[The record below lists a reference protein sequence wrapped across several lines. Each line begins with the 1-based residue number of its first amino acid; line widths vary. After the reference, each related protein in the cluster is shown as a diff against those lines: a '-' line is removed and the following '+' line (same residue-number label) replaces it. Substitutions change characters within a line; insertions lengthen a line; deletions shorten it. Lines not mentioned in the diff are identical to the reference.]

1 MPVHTDLLV
10 GPDHGDDA
18 AVWRVAPDR
27 ALVLTLDFI
36 TPVVDDPRKF
46 GKVAA
51 TNAVSDVYAMGGRP
65 LLALNIVAWNTEQ
78 LGVDVLSEVLAGA
91 AEAAAGGGWV
101 TVGGHS
107 VEDPEPKFGL
117 SVVGEVDPDRILTNA
132 GLVPGQALVLT
143 KPIGVGV
150 LTTAI
155 KKEGPLPDD
164 VYEALVDSMTRLN
177 AEGSQAALAAGAT
190 GATDVTGFGL
200 LGHLR
205 RMLDASGAGAE
216 VFPAAVPVLP
226 MAREQAAKGKVPS
239 GSKRNLAWVTPVLD
253 AARVAQ
259 EDLLLLADAQ
269 TSGGLLFGAEP
280 AAAEAAVADLNRA
293 GHQAAVVGRVTEGA
307 GISLAS
313 GLPL

>member
-18 AVWRVAPDR
+18 AVWRIAPDR

-36 TPVVDDPRKF
+36 TPVVDDPMTF

-51 TNAVSDVYAMGGRP
+51 TNAASDVYAMGGRP
-65 LLALNIVAWNTEQ
+65 LLALNIVAWNTEH
-78 LGVDVLSEVLAGA
+78 LGVEVLSEVLAGA
-91 AEAAAGGGWV
+91 AEAASGGGWV

-117 SVVGEVDPDRILTNA
+117 SVVGEVHPGRMLTNA

-143 KPIGVGV
+143 KPLGVGV

-164 VYEALVDSMTRLN
+164 VYAALVGSMTRLN
-177 AEGSQAALAAGAT
+177 DRASQAALSAGAT

-205 RMLDASGAGAE
+205 RMVDASGVGAD
-216 VFPAAVPVLP
+216 VFPSAVPVLP
-226 MAREQAAKGKVPS
+226 MARDQAAKGKVPA
-239 GSKRNLAWVTPVLD
+239 GSRRNLAWVASVLD
-253 AARVAQ
+253 AGATAQ
-259 EDLLLLADAQ
+259 EDLFLLADAQ
-269 TSGGLLFGAEP
+269 TSGGLLFGAQP

-293 GHQAAVVGRVTEGA
+293 GHQASVVGRVTDGA
-307 GISLAS
+307 GISLVE
-313 GLPL
+313 GLPY

>member
-10 GPDHGDDA
+10 GPDNGDDA
-18 AVWRVAPDR
+18 AVWKVAPDR

-36 TPVVDDPRKF
+36 TPVVDDPRVF
-46 GKVAA
+46 GRIAA
-51 TNAVSDVYAMGGRP
+51 TNAVSDVYAMGGKP

-78 LGVDVLSEVLAGA
+78 LGVEVLSQVLEGA
-91 AEAAAGGGWV
+91 AEAAGAGGWV

-117 SVVGEVDPDRILTNA
+117 SAVGEVHPDRMLTNA
-132 GLVPGQALVLT
+132 GLQPGQALVLT
-143 KPIGVGV
+143 KPLGVGV

-164 VYEALVDSMTRLN
+164 VYSALVRSMTRLN
-177 AEGSQAALAAGAT
+177 GEAAQAAVAASAT

-205 RMLDASGAGAE
+205 RMVEASGVGAE

-226 MAREQAAKGKVPS
+226 MARDQAAQGKVPA
-239 GSKRNLAWVTPVLD
+239 GSKRNLAWVSPVLD
-253 AARVAQ
+253 RAKASQ
-259 EDLLLLADAQ
+259 TDLFLLADAQ

-280 AAAEAAVADLNRA
+280 TAAQSAVADLNRA
-293 GHQAAVVGRVTEGA
+293 GHQASVVGMVTQGG
-307 GISLAS
+307 GISLVDGRAV
-313 GLPL
+313 